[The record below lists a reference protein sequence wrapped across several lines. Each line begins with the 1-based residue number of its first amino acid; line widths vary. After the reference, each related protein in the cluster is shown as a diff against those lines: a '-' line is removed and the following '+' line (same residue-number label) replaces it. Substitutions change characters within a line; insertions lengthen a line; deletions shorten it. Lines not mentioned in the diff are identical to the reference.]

1 MNDQKSAPKFG
12 WRVREWA
19 AAASVSQAYVYN
31 LLNEQKLIAVKSG
44 RARIIL
50 TSPATYLESL
60 RAEVV
65 AGPPR
70 GGSHDKQ

>member
-1 MNDQKSAPKFG
+1 VDAVDQNSSTQKFG

-19 AAASVSQAYVYN
+19 AAASVSPAYVYL
-31 LLNEQKLIAVKSG
+31 LLNEQKLVAVKSG

-50 TSPATYLESL
+50 TSPAAYLESL

-65 AGPPR
+65 EPTREEMTP
-70 GGSHDKQ
+70 